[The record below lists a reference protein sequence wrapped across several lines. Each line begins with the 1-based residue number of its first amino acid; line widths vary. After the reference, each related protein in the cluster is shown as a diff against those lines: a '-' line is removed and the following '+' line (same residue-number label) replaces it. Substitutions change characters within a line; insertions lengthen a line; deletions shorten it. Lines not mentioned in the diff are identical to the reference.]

1 MKHFTARE
9 VAKVL
14 DVTEAQVKLYLSM
27 VPVDAPTGADGEL
40 ELSFQDV
47 LLLKTTHGLAQSG
60 VPASRIRRSWSVLK
74 SQAQGGLPLTS
85 IRLVAEGKRVV
96 ASDGNR
102 RWRPDSGQFVMA
114 FETLESAEAQAALGS
129 QAFGSHGAAL
139 AVTEDDTATDEPT
152 ADEWFQRA
160 SELEAESPD
169 EARVAYEE
177 ALKLDPTLADAHINL
192 GRLAQE
198 AGNLG
203 KAEAHYRDA
212 VRHAPDQ
219 ATPHFNLGVLLEE
232 RGNREDAVHAYR
244 QAIARDADMADA
256 HYNLGLLLESL
267 GRRPDAMAHLMTAR
281 ELYHRLTDS

>member
-14 DVTEAQVKLYLSM
+14 DVSEAQVKLYLRM
-27 VPVDAPTGADGEL
+27 VPVSAPLGPDGEL

-47 LLLKTTHGLAQSG
+47 LLLKTTHALAQSG
-60 VPASRIRRSWSVLK
+60 VPASRIRRSWSSLQ
-74 SQAQGGLPLTS
+74 SQAEGGLPLTS

-96 ASDGNR
+96 ASDGRR

-114 FETLESAEAQAALGS
+114 FESIESAETQAIGS
-129 QAFGSHGAAL
+129 AFDSHGAAL
-139 AVTEDDTATDEPT
+139 ALTERETAIGEPT
-152 ADEWFQRA
+152 ADDWYRRA
-160 SELEAESPD
+160 TELESESSE
-169 EARVAYEE
+169 EARFAYEE

-212 VRHAPDQ
+212 VRHAPSD
-219 ATPHFNLGVLLEE
+219 ATAHFNLGVLLEE

-244 QAIARDADMADA
+244 QAIARDSDMADA

-281 ELYHRLTDS
+281 ELYHRLTDG